1 MRIERCWGRLCIFSG
16 PLGNG
21 LEICWLTEASRSVGI
36 LLDVFT
42 AELSCGTEV
51 RAPLF
56 KLLHEPGF
64 DAVDSNIVIS
74 WIEDLFVINIE
85 EGVYSVAVVGALFDM
100 QNLSGQ
106 GL

>member
-1 MRIERCWGRLCIFSG
+1 M
-16 PLGNG
+16 
-21 LEICWLTEASRSVGI
+21 TEASGSVGI

-56 KLLHEPGF
+56 KLLYEPGF
-64 DAVDSNIVIS
+64 DAVDSKLVIS
-74 WIEDLFVINIE
+74 WIKDLYVINIE
-85 EGVYSVAVVGALFDM
+85 EEVYSVAVVGALFDM
-100 QNLSGQ
+100 QNLISR